1 MDDVM
6 HDDSP
11 NAESERRT
19 REFLS
24 AMTGSL
30 DISPTFASKVD
41 FTGRGE
47 LPSIFPVSDF
57 AAAAVATAAAAAGE
71 LINATRGVVPAIRV
85 SRPLASLWFGSS
97 VRPVGWRL
105 PPLWDPI
112 AGDYRG
118 KDGWIRLHTNA
129 PHHRAAAL
137 AVLRVEADKT
147 AVSRAVADWEIG
159 ALESAVFKQKG
170 CAAAMR
176 TTAAWSRHPQGR
188 RVSGEPLIAT
198 RTTPDR
204 GSPARSLTPHRP
216 LAGVRILDLTRVL
229 AGPVATRFLS
239 GLGADVLRIDPPDW
253 DEPGVIPD
261 VALGKRCARL
271 DLRDPRDRA
280 VLLELLRDADV
291 LVHGYRSDA
300 LDRLE
305 LGAELRRQIRPGL
318 VDIALDAYGWSGPW
332 RTRRGFDSL
341 VQMSTGIAEEGMR
354 TLGTDQPAPLPVQAI
369 DHATGYLLA
378 AATLRGLTE
387 RARTSR
393 GFEARASLARTAQS
407 LIGGPRR
414 DGSGDLGVPAE
425 DDWSEDPE
433 STAFGMARRLKS
445 PVTID
450 DEPLRWERPAARL
463 GSSPPVW

>member
-6 HDDSP
+6 HDDSS

-24 AMTGSL
+24 AMTDSL

-71 LINATRGVVPAIRV
+71 LINAIRGVVPAIRV

-97 VRPVGWRL
+97 VRPVGWTL

-112 AGDYRG
+112 AGNYRG

-147 AVSRAVADWEIG
+147 TVSRAVAAWEIE
-159 ALESAVFKQKG
+159 ALESAGVEEKG
-170 CAAAMR
+170 CASALR
-176 TTAAWSRHPQGR
+176 STAAWSRHPQGR
-188 RVSGEPLIAT
+188 CVSGEPLIAM
-198 RTTPDR
+198 RPTPDR
-204 GSPARSLTPHRP
+204 GSPARSLTPRRP
-216 LAGVRILDLTRVL
+216 LAGRRLLDLTRVL

-271 DLRDPRDRA
+271 DLHDPRDRA

-305 LGAELRRQIRPGL
+305 LGAELLRQIRPGL
-318 VDIALDAYGWSGPW
+318 VDIALDAYGWGGPW
-332 RTRRGFDSL
+332 RNRRGFDSPRADEHRDRRGGH
-341 VQMSTGIAEEGMR
+341 QNAGQGSAG
-354 TLGTDQPAPLPVQAI
+354 
-369 DHATGYLLA
+369 ATARPGDRPRDRLSPGRRDA
-378 AATLRGLTE
+378 SWAHGARPNGPGFRGAGL
-387 RARTSR
+387 
-393 GFEARASLARTAQS
+393 ARADGAVADRRTA
-407 LIGGPRR
+407 
-414 DGSGDLGVPAE
+414 
-425 DDWSEDPE
+425 
-433 STAFGMARRLKS
+433 AR
-445 PVTID
+445 
-450 DEPLRWERPAARL
+450 WF
-463 GSSPPVW
+463 